1 MAAAIKNILIEQG
14 ATYLWELTLLAGK
27 GLSAPAMDLSGMSLR
42 MQIRPE
48 VASEIVLLS
57 LSSDLGGITML
68 PQAGATLGK
77 LRIEITAV
85 QTAALAF
92 ESAVYDLELLQADG
106 RVIRLYKGSVALDLE
121 VTRL

>member
-1 MAAAIKNILIEQG
+1 MAAALKNILIEQG

-27 GLSAPAMDLSGMSLR
+27 GLSAPAMDLSGMGLR

-48 VASEIVLLS
+48 VGSETVLLS
-57 LSSDLGGITML
+57 LASDATGITIL
-68 PQAGATLGK
+68 PQSGATLGK
-77 LRIEITAV
+77 LRIEIAAV